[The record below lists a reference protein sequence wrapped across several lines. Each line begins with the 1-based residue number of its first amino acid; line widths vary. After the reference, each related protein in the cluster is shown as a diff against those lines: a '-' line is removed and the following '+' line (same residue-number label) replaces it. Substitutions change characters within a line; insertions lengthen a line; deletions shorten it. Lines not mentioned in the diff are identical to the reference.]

1 MPSIAEAA
9 AQQRVSTDTIRRR
22 IADGSLPAKKIKGRW
37 EIELDTEDAQDEAT
51 IDVQAANKVVEI
63 LEAQLENLT
72 RELETKNHQIEQLHQ
87 LLGAKALAEGRPS
100 QWWRLWRR

>member
-22 IADGSLPAKKIKGRW
+22 IADGSLPATKIKGRW
-37 EIELDTEDAQDEAT
+37 EIELGPEDTQSDAT
-51 IDVQAANKVVEI
+51 IDGQATSKVIEV
-63 LEAQLENLT
+63 LETQLENLT

-87 LLGAKALAEGRPS
+87 LLGVKALAEGRS
-100 QWWRLWRR
+100 GRWWRFWRR